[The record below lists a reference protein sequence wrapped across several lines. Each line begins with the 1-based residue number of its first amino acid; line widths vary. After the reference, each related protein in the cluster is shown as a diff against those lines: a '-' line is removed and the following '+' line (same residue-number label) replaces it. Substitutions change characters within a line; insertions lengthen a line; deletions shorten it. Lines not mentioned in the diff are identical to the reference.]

1 MPTKKDADQQRT
13 NRPIRMSNPEWDD
26 FKLLLGAE
34 WLRGQIAKARAKAD
48 RAAK

>member
-1 MPTKKDADQQRT
+1 MSENERT
-13 NRPIRMSNPEWDD
+13 NRPIRMNNAEWTD

-48 RAAK
+48 RQTSGK